1 MKILYFLT
9 LCLLSL
15 LFFMPI
21 SSPAFAQTGPTLE
34 EGIRHYQRENY
45 EEAIAVLAKVR
56 AGEPKS
62 SRAAFFLGMAY
73 KQTMDYPRAA
83 ANLQEAVTLSPP
95 VKEGLVELIDTLYQL
110 GKLEEAHKW
119 LALAEKEGI
128 FPARTAFLK
137 GLILSKEGRNP
148 EAIAAF
154 ERAKALDPAL
164 VQPAE
169 FQIGVTLVKERKLDK
184 AKAALQTT
192 ISRDPLSDLA
202 SFARQYLNLVEEQ
215 LYSERPLRLTLSV
228 LGGYDTNIVSK
239 PLEASVAA
247 DITDEKGEFLSTSAR
262 VDYVPRLPGPWL
274 FNAQYGIASTVFS
287 KHTHSHD
294 SLANSLSLSPGYNFG
309 RFAVNLNASYT
320 NVLLRTDSDL
330 VPAADSSPGYKHY
343 LDYASLGPAL
353 RYFVNPT
360 NILEVF
366 VGYDIKDYSNQK
378 IATPEANRDATGL
391 REYLSW
397 IRLFR
402 EDSFLNLRYDHT
414 RDNAD
419 GRQWSNSGHRLTAN
433 VSLPILPQATAKRHG
448 PLTLQVTGSAF
459 FQDYDNA
466 IDFGAG
472 PQERKDRVYT
482 GSAGFAW
489 RFWKHASLIAQYT
502 RTQNNSNVSIFEYNR
517 DQYAAGVE
525 LRY

>member
-274 FNAQYGIASTVFS
+274 
-287 KHTHSHD
+287 
-294 SLANSLSLSPGYNFG
+294 SL
-309 RFAVNLNASYT
+309 
-320 NVLLRTDSDL
+320 
-330 VPAADSSPGYKHY
+330 KHY
-343 LDYASLGPAL
+343 PVLHEP
-353 RYFVNPT
+353 F
-360 NILEVF
+360 
-366 VGYDIKDYSNQK
+366 
-378 IATPEANRDATGL
+378 
-391 REYLSW
+391 
-397 IRLFR
+397 
-402 EDSFLNLRYDHT
+402 
-414 RDNAD
+414 
-419 GRQWSNSGHRLTAN
+419 
-433 VSLPILPQATAKRHG
+433 
-448 PLTLQVTGSAF
+448 
-459 FQDYDNA
+459 
-466 IDFGAG
+466 
-472 PQERKDRVYT
+472 
-482 GSAGFAW
+482 
-489 RFWKHASLIAQYT
+489 
-502 RTQNNSNVSIFEYNR
+502 
-517 DQYAAGVE
+517 
-525 LRY
+525 